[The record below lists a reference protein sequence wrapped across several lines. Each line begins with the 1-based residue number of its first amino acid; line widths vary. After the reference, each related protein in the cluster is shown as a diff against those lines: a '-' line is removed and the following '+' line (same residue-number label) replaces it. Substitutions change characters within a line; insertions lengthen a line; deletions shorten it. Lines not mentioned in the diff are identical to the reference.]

1 MTTARVVGLLGNKR
15 SENGILRENWL
26 YMNKEVA
33 YREILSCAN
42 EDKTFFLL
50 HRAF

>member
-1 MTTARVVGLLGNKR
+1 VQRVTTTGIVGLFGNKK

-33 YREILSCAN
+33 YREI
-42 EDKTFFLL
+42 
-50 HRAF
+50 